1 MKFFMLRYWP
11 HVLYPFYRN
20 GFPNIGFLT
29 MTGTEAMFADLCH
42 FSVRSIQVN
51 CVFLLFCLVPPS
63 CLQFRNNLIHLSCP
77 ILEVVCNRDL
87 IQYFVS
93 NLEVV
98 FNVVIGFWYIWHVFG
113 DCTAWFHHFCIPFS
127 VDGLHR
133 TGTTTLQA
141 ITHPYQFCLIHLWL
155 QIHKTPKSQL
165 SIWIIIMEFHMWNS
179 FHCEFF

>member
-1 MKFFMLRYWP
+1 MNFFMLRYWS

-20 GFPNIGFLT
+20 VFPNIGFLT

-51 CVFLLFCLVPPS
+51 CVFLLLCFMPPS
-63 CLQFRNNLIHLSCP
+63 CLQFRNNLIHFSCP

-87 IQYFVS
+87 IHYLVS

-98 FNVVIGFWYIWHVFG
+98 FNVCNRLLIHLTCLWWLHSLVSLLLYIL
-113 DCTAWFHHFCIPFS
+113 FCWWLTS
-127 VDGLHR
+127 DR
-133 TGTTTLQA
+133 YYYSTSY

-155 QIHKTPKSQL
+155 QIHKTQNPNCQF
-165 SIWIIIMEFHMWNS
+165 E
-179 FHCEFF
+179 